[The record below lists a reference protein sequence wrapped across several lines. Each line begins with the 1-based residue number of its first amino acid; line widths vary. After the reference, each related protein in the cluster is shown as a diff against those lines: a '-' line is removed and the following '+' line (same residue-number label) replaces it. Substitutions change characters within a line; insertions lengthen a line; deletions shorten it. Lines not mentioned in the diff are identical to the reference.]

1 MAKLIGTDPNQVPT
15 NADLGTAAYVDL
27 EHATSKNQIVQYLRD
42 SSYAHSTYS
51 LSASTELDL
60 PLSVD
65 ITPKYANSRVMIRI
79 HWNMGHTG
87 TNADVGFAVRR
98 DIDSSSTGY
107 VQGSG
112 RADGTRGRFT
122 VGSYTREPVWWMDD
136 APFTSQFSV
145 ISNSVLVMDDY
156 SGTDTRTYTFTAG
169 TGATNRSLYWNR
181 ETSTTNIGT
190 YGGGNCSIEV
200 MEIRQ

>member
-42 SSYAHSTYS
+42 SSYSHSTYS
-51 LSASTELDL
+51 LTASTELDL
-60 PLSVD
+60 PLSLD
-65 ITPKYANSRVMIRI
+65 ITPKYANSRVMIRVT
-79 HWNMGHTG
+79 WNMAWEN
-87 TNADVGFAVRR
+87 TNSDVGFALRR
-98 DIDSSSTGY
+98 DIGGSSTGY
-107 VQGSG
+107 VQGSN

-122 VGSYTREPVWWMDD
+122 VGSYTREPVWWLDD
-136 APFTSQFSV
+136 APYNAV
-145 ISNSVLVMDDY
+145 YNVVNMSVLLMDDY
-156 SGTDTRTYTFTAG
+156 TGTSTRTYTFTAG
-169 TGATNRSLYWNR
+169 TGATGRKLYWNR
-181 ETSTTNIGT
+181 ETSTSTPGT